1 MEYSSSVSVNSVNIL
16 LNSGM
21 NHFKNSKATLTD
33 LVLLNLVPLNS
44 TVVNYILIKYR

>member
-21 NHFKNSKATLTD
+21 NHFKNSKVTLTD
-33 LVLLNLVPLNS
+33 IGLVPLNS
-44 TVVNYILIKYR
+44 TVVKYILIK